1 MPLRS
6 SEAKELREATD
17 KEVKEL
23 RDNMTFELV
32 KRICGNRVINVN
44 WCFKKQRSE
53 LGQVVR
59 TRFVVA
65 KGFTKCKKP

>member
-1 MPLRS
+1 MRS
-6 SEAKELREATD
+6 SEA

-32 KRICGNRVINVN
+32 KRICGNRVINVI
-44 WCFKKQRSE
+44 WCFKKQRNE